1 MICTRNLYRSNL
13 VVSSLLST
21 YNSAHLPFN
30 SCPSI
35 SFVQFESFVNSLCG
49 YKFGSLFNR
58 YSATGERKFLSTSV
72 KMVVPAKSG
81 TLTLAD
87 GKTIPQFGLGTWKS
101 KPGEVRDAVYSALT
115 EAGYRHIDCAHVY
128 GNEKEVGEAL
138 KQAFSS
144 GELKREDVFIT
155 SKVWNTYHSRNLVME
170 ACKVTLKNLGLDYL
184 DLYLIHWPM
193 GYKEGGEEF
202 PRGPDGKSIYSD
214 VDFLDTWK
222 GMEDCHKAGLVKSI
236 GVSNFNSEQLQ
247 RVLDNSSIK
256 PVMNQVEVH
265 PYLANE
271 DLIKFC
277 KERKV
282 LVTAYSPL
290 GSPDRPWAKAG
301 DPSLMDEPKI
311 QEIAK
316 RHNKTA
322 AQVLL
327 RWPIQRGIVVI
338 PKSVTKARIAENID
352 IFDFE
357 LNEEEMKTIS
367 AFNRGWRACALGD
380 ISDHPHYPFNIKF

>member
-1 MICTRNLYRSNL
+1 
-13 VVSSLLST
+13 
-21 YNSAHLPFN
+21 
-30 SCPSI
+30 
-35 SFVQFESFVNSLCG
+35 
-49 YKFGSLFNR
+49 
-58 YSATGERKFLSTSV
+58 
-72 KMVVPAKSG
+72 MVVPAKSG

-87 GKTIPQFGLGTWKS
+87 GKIIPQFGLGTWKS
-101 KPGEVRDAVYSALT
+101 KSGEVRDAVFYALT
-115 EAGYRHIDCAHVY
+115 EAGYRHIDCAHIY
-128 GNEKEVGEAL
+128 SNEKEVGEAL

-155 SKVWNTYHSRNLVME
+155 SKVWNSYHSRKLVMR
-170 ACKVTLKNLGLDYL
+170 ACEVTLKNLGLDYL

-193 GYKEGGEEF
+193 GYKEGGEDL
-202 PRGPDGKSIYSD
+202 PRGPDGKPIYSD
-214 VDFLDTWK
+214 VDFLDTWQ

-265 PYLANE
+265 PYLTNE

-277 KERKV
+277 EERKV
-282 LVTAYSPL
+282 TVTAYSPL
-290 GSPDRPWAKAG
+290 GSPDRPWAKPD
-301 DPSLMDEPKI
+301 DPSLMNEPKI

-316 RHNKTA
+316 RHKKTA

-327 RWPIQRGIVVI
+327 RWSIQRGIVVI
-338 PKSVTKARIAENID
+338 PKSFTKARIAENID

-357 LNEEEMKTIS
+357 LSQEEMKTVS
-367 AFNRGWRACALGD
+367 SFNRGWRIFAFDYL
-380 ISDHPHYPFNIKF
+380 SDHPHYPFNIKF